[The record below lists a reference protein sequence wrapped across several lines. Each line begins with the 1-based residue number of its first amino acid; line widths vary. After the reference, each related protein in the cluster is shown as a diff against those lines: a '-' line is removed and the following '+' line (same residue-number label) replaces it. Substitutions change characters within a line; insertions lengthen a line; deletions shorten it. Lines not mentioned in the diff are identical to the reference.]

1 MKWMKWNELI
11 VCNVGDVTVTAVCVC
26 VHACAVLLVPVSDV
40 FIVSGENLRHVT
52 DSDNDVVHLRELQQ
66 RVVGCVA
73 VVKSRLVRPTLR
85 VTVDGTDWTRLFV
98 ESEAQHSLPPAN
110 NSIVAPVNAVFR
122 RLYVTMKP
130 ERHFNG
136 HTLECSASTDG
147 FPPVSATAS
156 VTVEC

>member
-1 MKWMKWNELI
+1 M
-11 VCNVGDVTVTAVCVC
+11 CVC
-26 VHACAVLLVPVSDV
+26 ACAVLLVPVSDV
-40 FIVSGENLRHVT
+40 FIVSGENLHHVT

-66 RVVGCVA
+66 HVVGCVA
-73 VVKSRLVRPTLR
+73 VVKSRLVRPTLS

-98 ESEAQHSLPPAN
+98 ESEALHSLPPAN